1 MGNSSKGTSNLTTLL
16 FIPRRWWWCI
26 GNFRCIFEA
35 VKYMRLDAR
44 VPYLLSSCRSAVC
57 HRTFYKPFVRAF
69 STTGDSY
76 NLWAPYSHMSSHF
89 WAMSSNLSE
98 EWANAK
104 DLCNKLP
111 DKSVSICTHLFTEL
125 LLCIAM
131 RDAFLRVLSG
141 ALPCIASTCGLTG
154 NCQIHPA
161 GTHWPWNLLT

>member
-1 MGNSSKGTSNLTTLL
+1 MKYTTS
-16 FIPRRWWWCI
+16 
-26 GNFRCIFEA
+26 
-35 VKYMRLDAR
+35 DAR
-44 VPYLLSSCRSAVC
+44 VSYLLSSCRSAVC

-111 DKSVSICTHLFTEL
+111 DKSVRVCNAYYASTFYTFTL
-125 LLCIAM
+125 LLCLAM

-141 ALPCIASTCGLTG
+141 ALPCIIAWVVVWQGIVRSILQALTG
-154 NCQIHPA
+154 PETCWHKA
-161 GTHWPWNLLT
+161 LTDFLRMFSTNLWFHTT